1 MKLLKKINNN
11 YVLASDSKG
20 RTVIASGKGLG
31 FLKMPC
37 RISDLSC
44 IEHVFY
50 DVDDRFIRILHSVPE
65 RMLSITSSI
74 LEDAQQTLRCRLNPN
89 LVFVLADHLQF
100 AIQRKEKGISFDMG
114 VSFEIAY

>member
-50 DVDDRFIRILHSVPE
+50 DVVRFHIPGRDPGMLKERDDIPAGS
-65 RMLSITSSI
+65 
-74 LEDAQQTLRCRLNPN
+74 
-89 LVFVLADHLQF
+89 
-100 AIQRKEKGISFDMG
+100 
-114 VSFEIAY
+114 